1 MDTFR
6 LKAVLVVLIGPPGT
20 GKSYLAS
27 RLAERLRATLV
38 QTDAI
43 RKRLFVQPTYSRT
56 ESAAVYR
63 EAHQLIEVGLN
74 AGEIVIFDATNL
86 REAYRR
92 AVYRIAERAGA
103 GICPVWLST
112 PEAVVAQRLKQRQL
126 NRDPSDLSD
135 ATWAIYRKMAPR
147 AQAPQRPFTVLNGT
161 LPADVQMDLL
171 ERVIGL
177 QGHS

>member
-1 MDTFR
+1 MEQ
-6 LKAVLVVLIGPPGT
+6 LG
-20 GKSYLAS
+20 
-27 RLAERLRATLV
+27 ATLV

-63 EAHQLIEVGLN
+63 EAHRLIRVGLG
-74 AGEIVIFDATNL
+74 AGKVVIFDATNL

-103 GICPVWLST
+103 VVCPVWLST
-112 PEAVVAQRLKQRQL
+112 PEAIVAQRLHQRQL
-126 NRDPSDLSD
+126 SRDPSDLSD

-147 AQAPQRPFTVLNGT
+147 AQAPQRPFTVLNAT
-161 LPADVQMDLL
+161 LPADEQVA
-171 ERVIGL
+171 VL
-177 QGHS
+177 QRLMSLQAHC